1 MQTSVIIAILGV
13 IAYFIG
19 NISPSIIMAKRAGLD
34 IKKEGSGNA
43 GTTNALRVMGK
54 KAGAITMVIDVL
66 KGAVAVIM
74 GFVFAG
80 SMGATC
86 CALFVF
92 LGHVWPMIYKFKG
105 GKGVATTFGVLL
117 AFNPL
122 YAGVMLAI
130 VAIFVLITKR
140 MSVGSIVGSVAL
152 PVAAFFMEPEFL
164 WVTLIMSVI
173 LLVKHRANMGRLIR
187 GEEPVMS
194 IFEKK
199 EKEDIR
205 KEDV

>member
-1 MQTSVIIAILGV
+1 M
-13 IAYFIG
+13 
-19 NISPSIIMAKRAGLD
+19 
-34 IKKEGSGNA
+34 
-43 GTTNALRVMGK
+43 
-54 KAGAITMVIDVL
+54 
-66 KGAVAVIM
+66 
-74 GFVFAG
+74 
-80 SMGATC
+80 
-86 CALFVF
+86 
-92 LGHVWPMIYKFKG
+92 
-105 GKGVATTFGVLL
+105 
-117 AFNPL
+117 
-122 YAGVMLAI
+122 
-130 VAIFVLITKR
+130 
-140 MSVGSIVGSVAL
+140 GSIVGSVAL